1 MKKNIFIFVALFSML
16 FISCGEKETSSKE
29 ESSEQIALLIPSP
42 VGDPFI
48 ALCVR
53 GLEKLAEETGAD
65 LKIIEA
71 LDKAEY
77 EDQVRAMAELGSN
90 PIYCMWGDLSE
101 IALEVANEYPD
112 TTFILADVY
121 MATDEPNVSSISV
134 DPYAS
139 AFIAGYVAANESDK
153 KNVGFIAH
161 ADRPVSR
168 RYRDGFKSGVR
179 YFDPSIKM
187 NVAYIGNDQD
197 PVKGQE
203 VAKLMIQNNGVDIIF
218 QSASRSGLGVIAGCE
233 EMGVKCIGSDDY
245 QGDISEYVF
254 WSALKPFDEAL
265 YTEGKTVFDKTFVS
279 GDKAYGLNDGLAMY
293 DQRDF
298 NDLSDTVKANVLDIE
313 KGIKDG
319 SLVIE

>member
-1 MKKNIFIFVALFSML
+1 MKKNVFIFVALFSML
-16 FISCGEKETSSKE
+16 FISCSEKETSSKE
-29 ESSEQIALLIPSP
+29 ESSKQIALLIPSP

-53 GLEKLAEETGAD
+53 GLEKLAEETGAE

-77 EDQVRAMAELGSN
+77 EDQVRAMAELGAN

-101 IALEVANEYPD
+101 IALEVADEYPD

-121 MATDEPNVSSISV
+121 MTTDKPNVSSISV

-153 KNVGFIAH
+153 KNIGFIAH

-168 RYRDGFKSGVR
+168 RYRDGFISGAK
-179 YFDPSIKM
+179 YFDPSIDIH
-187 NVAYIGNDQD
+187 VSYIGNDQD

-218 QSASRSGLGVIAGCE
+218 QSASRSGLGVISACE
-233 EMGVKCIGSDDY
+233 ELGVKCIGSDDY

-279 GDKAYGLNDGLAMY
+279 GDKAYGLSDGLAMY

-298 NDLSDTVKANVLDIE
+298 NNLSDTVKANVLDIE